1 MEVDDSADAGQE
13 LTRDGHIISAMG
25 ARRVMHWR
33 QPAAARTMH
42 DFLALAAAV
51 QAHANVTDDKTTR
64 WAAEVTTRKRSTE
77 ADAPGMFLA
86 LGAKD
91 VADEVHSCVLHH
103 GESGKERTVLVLRA
117 EKRCVEGAVP
127 VKEYLSRCRNHR
139 VTHRSK
145 IEGVGFSAGDFD
157 VRVGRVENMQGSY
170 AGAVIEIEYVPV
182 TDAAQAAVV
191 LEEFAGYLAEAVA
204 AAEERR
210 GRGGGTLAPTPEAL
224 TRSYGLDG
232 ALFEDAHLAVTY
244 VHAVTNM

>member
-1 MEVDDSADAGQE
+1 
-13 LTRDGHIISAMG
+13 MG
-25 ARRVMHWR
+25 RGG
-33 QPAAARTMH
+33 
-42 DFLALAAAV
+42 D
-51 QAHANVTDDKTTR
+51 
-64 WAAEVTTRKRSTE
+64 
-77 ADAPGMFLA
+77 
-86 LGAKD
+86 GAKD

-210 GRGGGTLAPTPEAL
+210 GLGGGTLAPTPEAL

>member
-1 MEVDDSADAGQE
+1 VRVSLCG
-13 LTRDGHIISAMG
+13 ISRR
-25 ARRVMHWR
+25 AR
-33 QPAAARTMH
+33 
-42 DFLALAAAV
+42 
-51 QAHANVTDDKTTR
+51 
-64 WAAEVTTRKRSTE
+64 
-77 ADAPGMFLA
+77 
-86 LGAKD
+86 
-91 VADEVHSCVLHH
+91 
-103 GESGKERTVLVLRA
+103 
-117 EKRCVEGAVP
+117 
-127 VKEYLSRCRNHR
+127 
-139 VTHRSK
+139 
-145 IEGVGFSAGDFD
+145 GVD

-182 TDAAQAAVV
+182 TDAAPAAVV